1 MGRKAL
7 KRLRKKRRTI
17 KLRKAPAQAS
27 PPVPPV
33 DLVRFMMANNSA
45 SNNIAQNN
53 HEELLMM
60 RMASEKKNQEM
71 ESYKR
76 QIDMELQKQK
86 DIISER
92 ARLDKENKN
101 MLSELKKQIESD
113 KFMEDATRE
122 NNDVKNKLELQNVKH
137 EHKMNIQTQK
147 NEVTEQEIQRQ
158 KELNKKQEENVKLK
172 RELEIIKQKNNELN
186 NQIKNNDLYNN
197 NLQLKDEIKR
207 LKSENEAYDELI
219 KTDEFVKSADNHKKY
234 ILELEKQKFDSE
246 LKDQVYKKRREVL
259 LNYANIPEISEEQ
272 WTAMQNKLKES
283 IQSSIVKEMEFK
295 KQQEEFNK
303 KEDETNHYKELLDQQ
318 TKKMHEA
325 EIEKVRA
332 EKKIEK
338 MKNKS
343 ELADEMK
350 EAIEYEATQRM
361 DIEEINKKTDLAKK
375 AMEVYQESLAV
386 NAQNKYIKDNGLKNA
401 KVLAEMKQ
409 KIVETEYSNNAIKEY
424 SDLLDQLQKAEATNS
439 VAAKMYNFTDK
450 FTDYRTS
457 VPAAKILIEQMGYY
471 NNSFDKRR
479 NLVDSLEAR
488 IAQNPNVWSY
498 MVKKYNQLEDVRN
511 HYSFQTL
518 PYLTEIINNM
528 DQTINE
534 FKENNW
540 ALS

>member
-27 PPVPPV
+27 PPV

-259 LNYANIPEISEEQ
+259 LNYANIPEISEKQ
-272 WTAMQNKLKES
+272 WTEMQNKLKES

-303 KEDETNHYKELLDQQ
+303 KEAETNHYKELLDQQ

-332 EKKIEK
+332 EKRLEK
-338 MKNKS
+338 MNNKS
-343 ELADEMK
+343 VLADEMK
-350 EAIEYEATQRM
+350 EALEYEATQRM

-375 AMEVYQESLAV
+375 AMEVYQESLVV

-401 KVLAEMKQ
+401 KELAEMKQ

-439 VAAKMYNFTDK
+439 VAAKMYNFTDN
-450 FTDYRTS
+450 FTDYRTG

-528 DQTINE
+528 DKTINE

>member
-27 PPVPPV
+27 PPV

-259 LNYANIPEISEEQ
+259 LNYANIPEISEKQ
-272 WTAMQNKLKES
+272 WTEMQNKLKES

-303 KEDETNHYKELLDQQ
+303 KEAETNHYKELLDQQ

-332 EKKIEK
+332 EKRLEKIN
-338 MKNKS
+338 NKS

-375 AMEVYQESLAV
+375 AMEVYQESLVV

-401 KVLAEMKQ
+401 KELAEMKQ

-471 NNSFDKRR
+471 KNSFDKRR

-498 MVKKYNQLEDVRN
+498 MVKKYNELEDVRN

-528 DQTINE
+528 DKTINE

>member
-27 PPVPPV
+27 PPV

-259 LNYANIPEISEEQ
+259 LNYANIPEISEKQ
-272 WTAMQNKLKES
+272 WTEMQNKLKES

-303 KEDETNHYKELLDQQ
+303 KEAETNHYKELLEQQ

-375 AMEVYQESLAV
+375 AMEVYQESLVV

-401 KVLAEMKQ
+401 KELAEMKQ

-498 MVKKYNQLEDVRN
+498 MVKNHNELEDVRN

-528 DQTINE
+528 DKTINE

>member
-27 PPVPPV
+27 PPV

-259 LNYANIPEISEEQ
+259 LNYANIPEISEKQ
-272 WTAMQNKLKES
+272 WTEMQNKLKES

-303 KEDETNHYKELLDQQ
+303 KEAETNHYKELLDQQ

-332 EKKIEK
+332 EKRLEKIN
-338 MKNKS
+338 NKS

-375 AMEVYQESLAV
+375 AMEVYQESLVV

-401 KVLAEMKQ
+401 KELAEMKQ

-450 FTDYRTS
+450 FTDYRTG

-471 NNSFDKRR
+471 KNSFENKRK
-479 NLVDSLEAR
+479 LVDSLEAR

-498 MVKKYNQLEDVRN
+498 MVKNHNELEDVRN

-528 DQTINE
+528 DKTINE

>member
-27 PPVPPV
+27 PPV

-172 RELEIIKQKNNELN
+172 RELEIIKQKNSELN

-259 LNYANIPEISEEQ
+259 LNYANIPEISEKQ
-272 WTAMQNKLKES
+272 WTEMQNKLKES

-303 KEDETNHYKELLDQQ
+303 KEAETNHYKELLDQQ

-332 EKKIEK
+332 EKRLEKIN
-338 MKNKS
+338 NKS

-375 AMEVYQESLAV
+375 AMEVYQESLVV

-401 KVLAEMKQ
+401 KELAEMKQ

-424 SDLLDQLQKAEATNS
+424 SDLLDQLQKAEAANS
-439 VAAKMYNFTDK
+439 VAAKMYNFTDN
-450 FTDYRTS
+450 FTDYRTG

-471 NNSFDKRR
+471 KNSFENRR

-498 MVKKYNQLEDVRN
+498 MVKNHNELEDVRN

-528 DQTINE
+528 DKTINE

>member
-27 PPVPPV
+27 PPV

-172 RELEIIKQKNNELN
+172 RELEIIKQKNSELN

-259 LNYANIPEISEEQ
+259 LNYANIPEISEKQ
-272 WTAMQNKLKES
+272 WTEMQNKLKES

-303 KEDETNHYKELLDQQ
+303 KEAETNHYKELLDQQ

-332 EKKIEK
+332 EKRLEKIN
-338 MKNKS
+338 NKS

-375 AMEVYQESLAV
+375 AMEVYQESLVV

-401 KVLAEMKQ
+401 KELAEMKQ

-439 VAAKMYNFTDK
+439 VAAKMYNFTDN
-450 FTDYRTS
+450 FTDYRTG

-471 NNSFDKRR
+471 KNSFDKRR

-498 MVKKYNQLEDVRN
+498 MVKKHNELEDVRN

-528 DQTINE
+528 DKTINE

>member
-27 PPVPPV
+27 PPV

-172 RELEIIKQKNNELN
+172 RELEIIKQKNSELN

-259 LNYANIPEISEEQ
+259 LNYANIPEITEEQ
-272 WTAMQNKLKES
+272 WTSMQNKLKES

-303 KEDETNHYKELLDQQ
+303 KEAETNHYKELLDQQ

-332 EKKIEK
+332 EKRLEKIN
-338 MKNKS
+338 NKS

-375 AMEVYQESLAV
+375 AMEVYQESLVV

-401 KVLAEMKQ
+401 KELAEMKQ

-439 VAAKMYNFTDK
+439 VAAKMYNFTDN
-450 FTDYRTS
+450 FTDYRTG

-471 NNSFDKRR
+471 KNSFENRR
-479 NLVDSLEAR
+479 KLVDSLEAR

-498 MVKKYNQLEDVRN
+498 MVKKYNELEDVRN

-528 DQTINE
+528 DKTINE

>member
-27 PPVPPV
+27 PPV

-259 LNYANIPEISEEQ
+259 LNYANIPEISEKQ
-272 WTAMQNKLKES
+272 WTEMQNKLKES

-303 KEDETNHYKELLDQQ
+303 KEAETNHYKELLDQQ

-332 EKKIEK
+332 EKRLEK
-338 MKNKS
+338 MNNKS
-343 ELADEMK
+343 VLADEMK
-350 EAIEYEATQRM
+350 EALEYEATQRM

-375 AMEVYQESLAV
+375 AMEVYQESLVV

-401 KVLAEMKQ
+401 KELAEMKQ

-450 FTDYRTS
+450 FTDYRTG

-471 NNSFDKRR
+471 KNSFENRR

-498 MVKKYNQLEDVRN
+498 MVKNHNELEDVRN

-534 FKENNW
+534 FKASNW
-540 ALS
+540 PLS

>member
-27 PPVPPV
+27 PPV

-259 LNYANIPEISEEQ
+259 LNYANIPEISEKQ
-272 WTAMQNKLKES
+272 WTEMQNKLKES

-303 KEDETNHYKELLDQQ
+303 KEAETNHYKELLDQQ

-332 EKKIEK
+332 EKRLEKIN
-338 MKNKS
+338 NKS

-375 AMEVYQESLAV
+375 AMEVYQESLVV

-401 KVLAEMKQ
+401 KELAEMKQ

-439 VAAKMYNFTDK
+439 VAAKMYNFTDN
-450 FTDYRTS
+450 FTDYRTG

-498 MVKKYNQLEDVRN
+498 MVKNHNELEDVRN

-528 DQTINE
+528 DKTINE

>member
-27 PPVPPV
+27 PPV

-259 LNYANIPEISEEQ
+259 LNYANIPEISEKQ

-303 KEDETNHYKELLDQQ
+303 KEAETNHYKELLDQQ

-332 EKKIEK
+332 EKRLEKIN
-338 MKNKS
+338 NKS

-361 DIEEINKKTDLAKK
+361 DIEEINKKTDLAKR
-375 AMEVYQESLAV
+375 AMEVYQESLVV

-401 KVLAEMKQ
+401 KELAEMKQ

-450 FTDYRTS
+450 FTDYRTG

-471 NNSFDKRR
+471 KNSFENRR

-498 MVKKYNQLEDVRN
+498 MVKKHNELEDVRN

-528 DQTINE
+528 DKTINE

>member
-27 PPVPPV
+27 PPV

-172 RELEIIKQKNNELN
+172 RELEIIKQKNSELN

-197 NLQLKDEIKR
+197 NLQLEDEIKR

-259 LNYANIPEISEEQ
+259 LNYANIPEISEKQ
-272 WTAMQNKLKES
+272 WTEMQNKLKES

-303 KEDETNHYKELLDQQ
+303 KEAETNHYKELLDQQ

-332 EKKIEK
+332 EKRLEKIN
-338 MKNKS
+338 NKS

-375 AMEVYQESLAV
+375 AMEVYQESLVV

-401 KVLAEMKQ
+401 KELAEMKQ

-424 SDLLDQLQKAEATNS
+424 SDLLDQLQKAEAANS

-450 FTDYRTS
+450 FTDYRTG

-471 NNSFDKRR
+471 KNSFDKRR

-498 MVKKYNQLEDVRN
+498 MVKNHNELEDVRN

>member
-27 PPVPPV
+27 PPV

-259 LNYANIPEISEEQ
+259 LNYANIPEISEKQ

-303 KEDETNHYKELLDQQ
+303 KEAETNHYKELLDQQ

-332 EKKIEK
+332 EKRLEKIN
-338 MKNKS
+338 NKS

-375 AMEVYQESLAV
+375 AMEVYQESLVV

-401 KVLAEMKQ
+401 KELAEMKQ

-450 FTDYRTS
+450 FTDYRTG

-471 NNSFDKRR
+471 KNSFENKRK
-479 NLVDSLEAR
+479 LVDSLEAR

-498 MVKKYNQLEDVRN
+498 MVKNHNELEDVRN

-528 DQTINE
+528 DKTINE

>member
-27 PPVPPV
+27 PPV

-197 NLQLKDEIKR
+197 NLQLEDEIKR

-259 LNYANIPEISEEQ
+259 LNYANIPEISEKQ
-272 WTAMQNKLKES
+272 WTEMQNKLKES

-303 KEDETNHYKELLDQQ
+303 KEAETNHYKELLDQQ

-332 EKKIEK
+332 EKRLEKIN
-338 MKNKS
+338 NKS

-361 DIEEINKKTDLAKK
+361 DIEEINKKTDLAKR
-375 AMEVYQESLAV
+375 AMEVYQESLVV

-401 KVLAEMKQ
+401 KELAEMKQ

-424 SDLLDQLQKAEATNS
+424 SDLLDQLQKAEAANS

-450 FTDYRTS
+450 FTDYRTG

-471 NNSFDKRR
+471 KNSFENRR

-498 MVKKYNQLEDVRN
+498 MVKKYNELEDVRN

>member
-27 PPVPPV
+27 PPV

-259 LNYANIPEISEEQ
+259 LNYANIPEISEKQ
-272 WTAMQNKLKES
+272 WTEMQNKLKES

-303 KEDETNHYKELLDQQ
+303 KEAETNHYKELLDQQ

-332 EKKIEK
+332 EKRLEKIN
-338 MKNKS
+338 NKS

-350 EAIEYEATQRM
+350 EALEYEATQRM

-375 AMEVYQESLAV
+375 AMEVYQESLVV

-401 KVLAEMKQ
+401 KELAEMKQ

-450 FTDYRTS
+450 FTDYRTG

-471 NNSFDKRR
+471 KNSFENRR
-479 NLVDSLEAR
+479 KLVDSLEAR

-498 MVKKYNQLEDVRN
+498 MVKNHNELEDVRN

-528 DQTINE
+528 DKTINE

>member
-27 PPVPPV
+27 PPV

-172 RELEIIKQKNNELN
+172 RELEIIKQKNSELN

-259 LNYANIPEISEEQ
+259 LNYANIPEISEKQ

-303 KEDETNHYKELLDQQ
+303 KEAETNHYKELLDQQ

-332 EKKIEK
+332 EKRLEKIN
-338 MKNKS
+338 NKS
-343 ELADEMK
+343 ALADEMK

-375 AMEVYQESLAV
+375 AMEVYQESLVV

-401 KVLAEMKQ
+401 KELAEMKQ

-439 VAAKMYNFTDK
+439 VAAKMYNFTDN
-450 FTDYRTS
+450 FTDYRTG

-471 NNSFDKRR
+471 KNSFENKRK
-479 NLVDSLEAR
+479 LVDSLEAR

-498 MVKKYNQLEDVRN
+498 MVKKHNELEDVRN

-528 DQTINE
+528 DKTINE

>member
-27 PPVPPV
+27 PPV

-172 RELEIIKQKNNELN
+172 RELEIIKQKNSELN

-259 LNYANIPEISEEQ
+259 LNYANIPEISEKQ
-272 WTAMQNKLKES
+272 WTEMQNKLKES

-303 KEDETNHYKELLDQQ
+303 KEAETNHYKELLDQQ

-332 EKKIEK
+332 EKRLEKIN
-338 MKNKS
+338 NKS

-361 DIEEINKKTDLAKK
+361 DIEEINKKTDLAKR
-375 AMEVYQESLAV
+375 AMEVYQESLVV

-401 KVLAEMKQ
+401 KELAEMKQ

-424 SDLLDQLQKAEATNS
+424 SDLLDQLQKAEAANS
-439 VAAKMYNFTDK
+439 VAAKMYNFTDN
-450 FTDYRTS
+450 FTDYRTG

-471 NNSFDKRR
+471 KNSFDKRR

-498 MVKKYNQLEDVRN
+498 MVKKHNELEDVRN

-528 DQTINE
+528 DKTINE

>member
-27 PPVPPV
+27 PPV

-197 NLQLKDEIKR
+197 NLQLEDEIKR

-259 LNYANIPEISEEQ
+259 LNYANIPEISEKQ
-272 WTAMQNKLKES
+272 WTEMQNKLKES

-303 KEDETNHYKELLDQQ
+303 KEAETNHYKELLDQQ

-332 EKKIEK
+332 EKRLEKIN
-338 MKNKS
+338 NKS

-375 AMEVYQESLAV
+375 AMEVYQESLVV

-401 KVLAEMKQ
+401 KELAEMKQ

-424 SDLLDQLQKAEATNS
+424 SDLLDQLQKAEAANS

-471 NNSFDKRR
+471 KNSFENRR
-479 NLVDSLEAR
+479 KLVDSLEAR

-498 MVKKYNQLEDVRN
+498 MVKKYNELEDVRN

-528 DQTINE
+528 DKTINE

>member
-27 PPVPPV
+27 PPV

-259 LNYANIPEISEEQ
+259 LNYANIPEISEKQ
-272 WTAMQNKLKES
+272 WTEMQNKLKES

-303 KEDETNHYKELLDQQ
+303 KEAETNHYKELLDQQ

-332 EKKIEK
+332 EKRLEKIN
-338 MKNKS
+338 NKS

-361 DIEEINKKTDLAKK
+361 DIEEINKKTDLAKR
-375 AMEVYQESLAV
+375 AMEVYQESLVV

-401 KVLAEMKQ
+401 KELAEMKQ

-450 FTDYRTS
+450 FTDYRTG

-471 NNSFDKRR
+471 KNSFENKRK
-479 NLVDSLEAR
+479 LVDSLEAR

-498 MVKKYNQLEDVRN
+498 MVKKYNELEDVRN

-528 DQTINE
+528 DKTINE

>member
-27 PPVPPV
+27 PPV

-259 LNYANIPEISEEQ
+259 LNYANIPEISEKQ

-303 KEDETNHYKELLDQQ
+303 KEAETNHYKELLDQQ

-332 EKKIEK
+332 EKRLEKIN
-338 MKNKS
+338 NKS

-375 AMEVYQESLAV
+375 AMEVYQESLVV

-401 KVLAEMKQ
+401 KELAEMKQ

-424 SDLLDQLQKAEATNS
+424 SDLLDQLQKAEAANS

-450 FTDYRTS
+450 FTDYRTG

-471 NNSFDKRR
+471 KNSFENRR
-479 NLVDSLEAR
+479 KLVDSLEAR

-498 MVKKYNQLEDVRN
+498 MVKKYNELEDVRN

>member
-27 PPVPPV
+27 PPV

-172 RELEIIKQKNNELN
+172 RELEIIKQKNSELN

-197 NLQLKDEIKR
+197 NLQLEDEIKR

-259 LNYANIPEISEEQ
+259 LNYANIPEISEKQ
-272 WTAMQNKLKES
+272 WTEMQNKLKES

-303 KEDETNHYKELLDQQ
+303 KEAETNHYKELLDQQ

-375 AMEVYQESLAV
+375 AMEVYQESLVV

-401 KVLAEMKQ
+401 KELAEMKQ

-439 VAAKMYNFTDK
+439 VAAKMYNFTDN
-450 FTDYRTS
+450 FTDYRTG

-498 MVKKYNQLEDVRN
+498 MVKNHNELEDVRN

-528 DQTINE
+528 DKTINE

>member
-27 PPVPPV
+27 PPV

-172 RELEIIKQKNNELN
+172 RELEIIKQKNSELN

-197 NLQLKDEIKR
+197 NLQLEDEIKR

-259 LNYANIPEISEEQ
+259 LNYANIPEISEKQ
-272 WTAMQNKLKES
+272 WTEMQNKLKES

-303 KEDETNHYKELLDQQ
+303 KEAETNHYKELLDQQ

-332 EKKIEK
+332 EKRLEKIN
-338 MKNKS
+338 NKS

-375 AMEVYQESLAV
+375 AMEVYQESLVV

-401 KVLAEMKQ
+401 KELAEMKQ

-439 VAAKMYNFTDK
+439 VAAKMYNFTDN
-450 FTDYRTS
+450 FTDYRTG

-471 NNSFDKRR
+471 KNSFDKRR

-528 DQTINE
+528 DKTINE

>member
-27 PPVPPV
+27 PPV

-197 NLQLKDEIKR
+197 NLQLEDEIKR

-259 LNYANIPEISEEQ
+259 LNYANIPEISEKQ
-272 WTAMQNKLKES
+272 WTEMQNKLKES

-303 KEDETNHYKELLDQQ
+303 KEAETNHYKELLDQQ

-332 EKKIEK
+332 EKRLEKIN
-338 MKNKS
+338 NKS

-375 AMEVYQESLAV
+375 AMEVYQESLVV

-401 KVLAEMKQ
+401 KELAEMKQ

-450 FTDYRTS
+450 FTDYRTG

-471 NNSFDKRR
+471 KNSFDKRR

-498 MVKKYNQLEDVRN
+498 MVKKYNELEDVRN

>member
-27 PPVPPV
+27 PPV

-172 RELEIIKQKNNELN
+172 RELEIIKQKNSELN

-259 LNYANIPEISEEQ
+259 LNYANIPEISEKQ
-272 WTAMQNKLKES
+272 WTEMQNKLKES

-303 KEDETNHYKELLDQQ
+303 KEAETNHYKELLDQQ

-332 EKKIEK
+332 EKRLEK
-338 MKNKS
+338 MNNKS

-361 DIEEINKKTDLAKK
+361 DIEEINKKTDLAKR
-375 AMEVYQESLAV
+375 AMEVYQESLVV

-401 KVLAEMKQ
+401 KELAEMKQ

-439 VAAKMYNFTDK
+439 VAAKMYNFTDN
-450 FTDYRTS
+450 FTDYRTG

-498 MVKKYNQLEDVRN
+498 MVKNHNELEDVRN

-528 DQTINE
+528 DKTINE

>member
-27 PPVPPV
+27 PPV

-172 RELEIIKQKNNELN
+172 RELEIIKQKNSELN

-259 LNYANIPEISEEQ
+259 LNYANIPEISEKQ
-272 WTAMQNKLKES
+272 WTEMQNKLKQS
-283 IQSSIVKEMEFK
+283 IQSSIVQEMEFK

-303 KEDETNHYKELLDQQ
+303 KEAETNHYKELLDQQ

-375 AMEVYQESLAV
+375 AMEVYQESLVV

-401 KVLAEMKQ
+401 KELAEMKQ

-439 VAAKMYNFTDK
+439 VAAKMYNFTDN
-450 FTDYRTS
+450 FTDYRTG

-471 NNSFDKRR
+471 KNSFDKRR

-498 MVKKYNQLEDVRN
+498 MVKKHNELEDVRN

-528 DQTINE
+528 DKTINE

>member
-27 PPVPPV
+27 PPV

-259 LNYANIPEISEEQ
+259 LNYANIPEISEKQ
-272 WTAMQNKLKES
+272 WTEMQNKLKES

-303 KEDETNHYKELLDQQ
+303 KEAETNHYKELLDQQ

-332 EKKIEK
+332 EKRLEKIN
-338 MKNKS
+338 NKS

-361 DIEEINKKTDLAKK
+361 DIEEINKKTDLAKR
-375 AMEVYQESLAV
+375 AMEVYQESLVV

-401 KVLAEMKQ
+401 KELAEMKQ

-450 FTDYRTS
+450 FTDYRTG

-471 NNSFDKRR
+471 KNSFENRR
-479 NLVDSLEAR
+479 KLVDSLEAR

-498 MVKKYNQLEDVRN
+498 MVKKHNELEDVRN

-528 DQTINE
+528 DKTINE

>member
-27 PPVPPV
+27 PPV

-259 LNYANIPEISEEQ
+259 LNYANIPEISEKQ

-303 KEDETNHYKELLDQQ
+303 KEAETNHYKELLDQQ

-332 EKKIEK
+332 EKRLEKIN
-338 MKNKS
+338 NKS

-375 AMEVYQESLAV
+375 AMEVYQESLVV

-401 KVLAEMKQ
+401 KELAEMKQ

-450 FTDYRTS
+450 FTDYRTG

-471 NNSFDKRR
+471 KNSFENRR
-479 NLVDSLEAR
+479 KLVDSLEAR

-498 MVKKYNQLEDVRN
+498 MVKNHNELEDVRN

-528 DQTINE
+528 DKTINE

>member
-27 PPVPPV
+27 PPV

-172 RELEIIKQKNNELN
+172 RELEIIKQKNSELN

-259 LNYANIPEISEEQ
+259 LNYANIPEISEKQ

-303 KEDETNHYKELLDQQ
+303 KEAETNHYKELLDQQ

-332 EKKIEK
+332 EKRLEKIN
-338 MKNKS
+338 NKS

-361 DIEEINKKTDLAKK
+361 DIEEINKKTDLAKR
-375 AMEVYQESLAV
+375 AMEVYQESLVV

-401 KVLAEMKQ
+401 KELAEMKQ

-450 FTDYRTS
+450 FTDYRTG

-471 NNSFDKRR
+471 KNSFDKRR

-498 MVKKYNQLEDVRN
+498 MVKKYNELEDVRN

>member
-27 PPVPPV
+27 PPV

-172 RELEIIKQKNNELN
+172 RELEIIKQKNSELN

-259 LNYANIPEISEEQ
+259 LNYANIPEISEKQ
-272 WTAMQNKLKES
+272 WTEMQNKLKES

-303 KEDETNHYKELLDQQ
+303 KEAETNHYKELLDQQ

-332 EKKIEK
+332 EKRLEKIN
-338 MKNKS
+338 NKS

-375 AMEVYQESLAV
+375 AMEVYQESLVV
-386 NAQNKYIKDNGLKNA
+386 NAQNEYIKDNGLKNA
-401 KVLAEMKQ
+401 KELAEMKQ

-439 VAAKMYNFTDK
+439 VAAKMYNFTDN
-450 FTDYRTS
+450 FTDYRTG

-471 NNSFDKRR
+471 KNSFDKRR

-498 MVKKYNQLEDVRN
+498 MVKKYNELEDVRN

-528 DQTINE
+528 DKTINE

>member
-27 PPVPPV
+27 PPV

-259 LNYANIPEISEEQ
+259 LNYANIPEISEKQ
-272 WTAMQNKLKES
+272 WTEMQNKLKES

-303 KEDETNHYKELLDQQ
+303 KEAETNHYKELLDQQ

-332 EKKIEK
+332 EKRLEK
-338 MKNKS
+338 MNNKS
-343 ELADEMK
+343 ALADEMK

-361 DIEEINKKTDLAKK
+361 DIEEINKKTDLAKR
-375 AMEVYQESLAV
+375 AMEVYQESLVV

-401 KVLAEMKQ
+401 KELAEMKQ

-471 NNSFDKRR
+471 KNSFDKRR

-498 MVKKYNQLEDVRN
+498 MVKKYNELEDVRN

-528 DQTINE
+528 DKTINE

>member
-27 PPVPPV
+27 PPV

-172 RELEIIKQKNNELN
+172 RELEIIKQKNSELN

-197 NLQLKDEIKR
+197 NLQLEDEIKR

-259 LNYANIPEISEEQ
+259 LNYANIPEISEKQ
-272 WTAMQNKLKES
+272 WTEMQNKLKES

-303 KEDETNHYKELLDQQ
+303 KEAETNHYKELLDQQ

-332 EKKIEK
+332 EKRLEK
-338 MKNKS
+338 MNNKS
-343 ELADEMK
+343 VLADEMK
-350 EAIEYEATQRM
+350 EALEYEATQRM

-375 AMEVYQESLAV
+375 AMEVYQESLVV

-401 KVLAEMKQ
+401 KELAEMKQ

-439 VAAKMYNFTDK
+439 VAAKMYNFTDN
-450 FTDYRTS
+450 FTDYRTG
-457 VPAAKILIEQMGYY
+457 VPAAKTLIEQMGYY
-471 NNSFDKRR
+471 KNSFDKRR

-498 MVKKYNQLEDVRN
+498 MVKKHNELEDVRN

-528 DQTINE
+528 DKTINE

>member
-27 PPVPPV
+27 PPV

-172 RELEIIKQKNNELN
+172 RELEIIKQKNSELN

-259 LNYANIPEISEEQ
+259 LNYANIPEISEKQ
-272 WTAMQNKLKES
+272 WTEMQNKLKQS

-303 KEDETNHYKELLDQQ
+303 KEAETNHYKELLDQQ

-332 EKKIEK
+332 EKRLEKIN
-338 MKNKS
+338 NKS

-375 AMEVYQESLAV
+375 AMEVYQESLVV

-401 KVLAEMKQ
+401 KELAEMKQ

-450 FTDYRTS
+450 FTDYRTG

-471 NNSFDKRR
+471 KNSFENRR

-498 MVKKYNQLEDVRN
+498 MVKNHNELEDVRN

-528 DQTINE
+528 DKTINE

>member
-27 PPVPPV
+27 PPV

-172 RELEIIKQKNNELN
+172 RELEIIKQKNSELN

-259 LNYANIPEISEEQ
+259 LNYANIPEISEKQ
-272 WTAMQNKLKES
+272 WTEMQNKLKES

-303 KEDETNHYKELLDQQ
+303 KEAETNHYKELLDQQ

-332 EKKIEK
+332 EKRLEKIN
-338 MKNKS
+338 NKS

-361 DIEEINKKTDLAKK
+361 DIEEINKKTDLAKR
-375 AMEVYQESLAV
+375 AMEVYQESLVV

-401 KVLAEMKQ
+401 KELAEMKQ

-439 VAAKMYNFTDK
+439 VAAKMYNFTDN
-450 FTDYRTS
+450 FTDYRTG

-471 NNSFDKRR
+471 KNSFENRR
-479 NLVDSLEAR
+479 KLVDSLEAR

-498 MVKKYNQLEDVRN
+498 MVKKHNELEDVRN

>member
-27 PPVPPV
+27 PPV

-172 RELEIIKQKNNELN
+172 RELEIIKQKNSELN

-197 NLQLKDEIKR
+197 NLQLEDEIKR

-259 LNYANIPEISEEQ
+259 LNYANIPEISEKQ
-272 WTAMQNKLKES
+272 WTEMQNKLKES

-303 KEDETNHYKELLDQQ
+303 KEAETNHYKELLDQQ

-332 EKKIEK
+332 EKRLEKIN
-338 MKNKS
+338 NKS

-361 DIEEINKKTDLAKK
+361 DIEEINKKTDLAKR
-375 AMEVYQESLAV
+375 AMEVYQESLVV

-401 KVLAEMKQ
+401 KELAEMKQ

-439 VAAKMYNFTDK
+439 VAAKMYNFTDN
-450 FTDYRTS
+450 FTDYRTG
-457 VPAAKILIEQMGYY
+457 VPAAKTLIEQMGYY
-471 NNSFDKRR
+471 KNSFDKRR

-498 MVKKYNQLEDVRN
+498 MVKNHNELEDVRN

-534 FKENNW
+534 FKASNW
-540 ALS
+540 PLS

>member
-27 PPVPPV
+27 PPV

-259 LNYANIPEISEEQ
+259 LNYANIPEISEKQ

-303 KEDETNHYKELLDQQ
+303 KEAETNHYKELLDQQ

-332 EKKIEK
+332 EKRLEKIN
-338 MKNKS
+338 NKS

-361 DIEEINKKTDLAKK
+361 DIDEINKKTDLAKR
-375 AMEVYQESLAV
+375 AMEVYQESLVV

-401 KVLAEMKQ
+401 KELAEMKQ

-439 VAAKMYNFTDK
+439 VAAKMYNFTDN
-450 FTDYRTS
+450 FTDYRTG

-498 MVKKYNQLEDVRN
+498 MVKKHNELEDVRN

>member
-27 PPVPPV
+27 PPV

-172 RELEIIKQKNNELN
+172 RELEIIKQKNSELN

-259 LNYANIPEISEEQ
+259 LNYANIPEISEKQ

-303 KEDETNHYKELLDQQ
+303 KEAETNHYKELLDQQ

-332 EKKIEK
+332 EKRLEKIN
-338 MKNKS
+338 NKS

-361 DIEEINKKTDLAKK
+361 DIEEINKKTDLAKR
-375 AMEVYQESLAV
+375 AMEVYQESLVV

-401 KVLAEMKQ
+401 KELAEMKQ

-439 VAAKMYNFTDK
+439 VAAKMYNFTDN
-450 FTDYRTS
+450 FTDYRTG

-471 NNSFDKRR
+471 KNSFDKRR

-498 MVKKYNQLEDVRN
+498 MVKKHNELEDVRN

-528 DQTINE
+528 DKTINE

>member
-27 PPVPPV
+27 PPV

-172 RELEIIKQKNNELN
+172 RELEIIKQKNSELN

-259 LNYANIPEISEEQ
+259 LNYANIPEISEKQ
-272 WTAMQNKLKES
+272 WTEMQNKLKES
-283 IQSSIVKEMEFK
+283 IQSSIVQEMEFK

-303 KEDETNHYKELLDQQ
+303 KEAETNHYKELLDQQ

-332 EKKIEK
+332 EKRLEKIN
-338 MKNKS
+338 NKS

-375 AMEVYQESLAV
+375 AMEVYQESLVV

-401 KVLAEMKQ
+401 KELAEMKQ

-439 VAAKMYNFTDK
+439 VAAKMYNFTDN
-450 FTDYRTS
+450 FTDYRTG

-471 NNSFDKRR
+471 KNSFENRR

-498 MVKKYNQLEDVRN
+498 MVKKYNELEDVRN

>member
-27 PPVPPV
+27 PPV

-259 LNYANIPEISEEQ
+259 LNYANIPEISEKQ
-272 WTAMQNKLKES
+272 WTEMQNKLKES

-303 KEDETNHYKELLDQQ
+303 KEAETNHYKELLDQQ

-332 EKKIEK
+332 EKRLEKIN
-338 MKNKS
+338 NKS
-343 ELADEMK
+343 ALADEMK

-361 DIEEINKKTDLAKK
+361 DIEEINKKTDLAKR
-375 AMEVYQESLAV
+375 AMEVYQESLVV

-401 KVLAEMKQ
+401 KELAEMKQ

-424 SDLLDQLQKAEATNS
+424 SDLLDQLQKAEAANS

-471 NNSFDKRR
+471 KNSFDKRR

-498 MVKKYNQLEDVRN
+498 MVKKYNELEDVRN

-528 DQTINE
+528 DKTINE

>member
-27 PPVPPV
+27 PPV

-172 RELEIIKQKNNELN
+172 RELEIIKQKNSELN

-259 LNYANIPEISEEQ
+259 LNYANIPEISEKQ
-272 WTAMQNKLKES
+272 WTEMQNKLKES

-303 KEDETNHYKELLDQQ
+303 KEAETNHYKELLDQQ

-332 EKKIEK
+332 EKRLEKIN
-338 MKNKS
+338 NKS

-375 AMEVYQESLAV
+375 AMEVYQESLVV

-401 KVLAEMKQ
+401 KELAEMKQ

-450 FTDYRTS
+450 FTDYRTG

-498 MVKKYNQLEDVRN
+498 MVKKYNELEDVRN

-528 DQTINE
+528 DKTINE

>member
-27 PPVPPV
+27 PPV

-172 RELEIIKQKNNELN
+172 RELEIIKQKNSELN

-259 LNYANIPEISEEQ
+259 LNYANIPEISEKQ
-272 WTAMQNKLKES
+272 WTEMQNKLKES

-303 KEDETNHYKELLDQQ
+303 KEAETNHYKELLDQQ

-375 AMEVYQESLAV
+375 AMEVYQESLVV

-401 KVLAEMKQ
+401 KELAEMKQ

-439 VAAKMYNFTDK
+439 VAAKMYNFTDN
-450 FTDYRTS
+450 FTDYRTG
-457 VPAAKILIEQMGYY
+457 VPAAKTLIEQMGYY
-471 NNSFDKRR
+471 KNSFENRR
-479 NLVDSLEAR
+479 KLVDSLEAR

-498 MVKKYNQLEDVRN
+498 MVKKYNELEDVRN

-528 DQTINE
+528 DKTINE

>member
-27 PPVPPV
+27 PPV

-172 RELEIIKQKNNELN
+172 RELEIIKQKNSELN

-259 LNYANIPEISEEQ
+259 LNYANIPEISEKQ
-272 WTAMQNKLKES
+272 WTEMQNKLKES

-303 KEDETNHYKELLDQQ
+303 KEAETNHYKELLDQQ

-332 EKKIEK
+332 EKRLEKIN
-338 MKNKS
+338 NKS

-375 AMEVYQESLAV
+375 AMEVYQESLVV

-401 KVLAEMKQ
+401 KELAEMKQ

-439 VAAKMYNFTDK
+439 VAAKMYNFTDN
-450 FTDYRTS
+450 FTDYRTG

-471 NNSFDKRR
+471 KNSFENKRK
-479 NLVDSLEAR
+479 LVDSLEAR

-498 MVKKYNQLEDVRN
+498 MVKKHNELEDVRN